1 MMIDPDDL
9 TIEPNDDD
17 VCDAWHGCDDDD
29 DRVQPSEPDYEP
41 QEERE
46 HPEAN
51 NPYYD
56 GT

>member
-1 MMIDPDDL
+1 MNVDPDDL

-17 VCDAWHGCDDDD
+17 VCDEWWGCDEDDA
-29 DRVQPSEPDYEP
+29 PEPDYEP
-41 QEERE
+41 QEADD
-46 HPEAN
+46 HPESD